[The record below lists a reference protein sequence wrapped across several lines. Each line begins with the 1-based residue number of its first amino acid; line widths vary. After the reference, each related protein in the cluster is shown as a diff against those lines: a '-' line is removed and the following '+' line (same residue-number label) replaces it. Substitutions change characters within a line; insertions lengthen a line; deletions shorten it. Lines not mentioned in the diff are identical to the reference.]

1 MNNTTIEITIEEY
14 TRLKDIE
21 TRFEIIK
28 KETLRADYIPLH
40 QQIVLGI
47 EKECA
52 AKHEIKWNPLPPK
65 KEDK

>member
-28 KETLRADYIPLH
+28 KGMLHANYIPLH
-40 QQIVLGI
+40 EQIVLGI

-52 AKHEIKWNPLPPK
+52 TKPGIDWDPLHPK
-65 KEDK
+65 KEGK